1 MGWLILLNLNL
12 PLTPPSPTQTPTIDP
27 TVLASIIGAA
37 VALIAAVISA
47 AVAIYQTRRNA
58 KLEKEKN
65 DSQIAAQNAQLTAQ
79 LEIEREK
86 IRLQH
91 QLDALQADQERQRQR
106 QEMDDEAA
114 RIAVEQAKTKQ
125 ERIHAYRNAI
135 CADPRIAQLQIL
147 DMSHPLD
154 VDHIFVRVRL
164 HRETKTPYEIDPLLL
179 EAEASCDPNALLKA
193 HRKYLE
199 TCTSAAL
206 DPEDAIRTYKRC
218 VLVGDPGAGKTTLL
232 KYLALKAARQQLNAL
247 PDFPIHIE
255 LNAFAA
261 SRYSDILEFIS
272 TRWDDRYGFPKAE
285 ARACIE
291 ERLQAGT
298 ALLLLDALDE
308 TAIGDSLE
316 EAEASYERI
325 TDAINQLVSR
335 YHQSSIVV
343 TVRKASYQ
351 QHTHLPGF
359 TELEVLDF
367 RPEDIEQF
375 IDSWFVHAN
384 KSNKPIDANDLKNKL
399 ARNTRLQSLAANP
412 LLLCLIV
419 IVYEDQL
426 DLPDRRAELYKL
438 CVDILLTKWD
448 TSRGIKRLRE
458 FKSEYKRGL
467 LQEIAWHFHNLGQR
481 YIPECDLLNVI
492 ANFLPVVGL
501 QCEQNLRVLEEITS
515 ENGLLKEQA
524 RH

>member
-1 MGWLILLNLNL
+1 MCWLILSTLNL
-12 PLTPPSPTQTPTIDP
+12 PLTPLPPSHPTTIDP
-27 TVLASIIGAA
+27 TILAALVAA
-37 VALIAAVISA
+37 ASALLVAIISA
-47 AVAIYQTRRNA
+47 AVAIYQTRRNV

-65 DSQIAAQNAQLTAQ
+65 ASQIAAQNAQLTAQ

-86 IRLQH
+86 IHLQH
-91 QLDALQADQERQRQR
+91 QLDTLQSDQERQRHR

-114 RIAVEQAKTKQ
+114 RTAVEQAQTKQ

-179 EAEASCDPNALLKA
+179 EAESSRDPNALLKA

-199 TCTSAAL
+199 TRTSAAL

-272 TRWDDRYGFPKAE
+272 TRWDNRYGFPKAE

-291 ERLQAGT
+291 EHLQAGT

-325 TDAINQLVSR
+325 ADAINQLVSH
-335 YHQSSIVV
+335 YH
-343 TVRKASYQ
+343 
-351 QHTHLPGF
+351 
-359 TELEVLDF
+359 
-367 RPEDIEQF
+367 
-375 IDSWFVHAN
+375 
-384 KSNKPIDANDLKNKL
+384 
-399 ARNTRLQSLAANP
+399 
-412 LLLCLIV
+412 
-419 IVYEDQL
+419 
-426 DLPDRRAELYKL
+426 
-438 CVDILLTKWD
+438 
-448 TSRGIKRLRE
+448 
-458 FKSEYKRGL
+458 
-467 LQEIAWHFHNLGQR
+467 
-481 YIPECDLLNVI
+481 
-492 ANFLPVVGL
+492 
-501 QCEQNLRVLEEITS
+501 
-515 ENGLLKEQA
+515 
-524 RH
+524 